1 MIKPTIGR
9 KVWFRQN
16 YIGSVDS
23 GKPIANLDHR
33 QPMDATIIYVWS
45 DVMVNLL
52 VLDHYGNAHRATSVT
67 LLQGNDN
74 PLPPGAY
81 CEWMPY
87 QTGQAKAAA

>member
-9 KVWFRQN
+9 KVWFWPN
-16 YIGSVDS
+16 GATSVEMA
-23 GKPIANLDHR
+23 KPLAVLSPT
-33 QPMDATIIYVWS
+33 QALDATITYVWS

-52 VLDHYGNAHRATSVT
+52 VLDHYGNPHRATSVK
-67 LLQGNDN
+67 LLQDE
-74 PLPPGAY
+74 PAPAHGAY